1 MEAGKLQHRVSLQA
15 ATETPTDT
23 GEVTRVWT
31 TYATVWARVEP
42 LAGRELVYAQ
52 QTTPDV
58 THRVTLRYRAGVTTA
73 HRLLYGSRILHI
85 RAARNVEEDDV
96 ELQLDCQETPA

>member
-1 MEAGKLQHRVSLQA
+1 MEAGKLQRRVALQA
-15 ATETPTDT
+15 AAETTTET
-23 GEVTRVWT
+23 GEVARVWT
-31 TYATVWARVEP
+31 TYATVWARIEP

-58 THRVTLRYRAGVTTA
+58 THRVTLRYRADVTVA
-73 HRLLYGSRILHI
+73 HRLLYGTRVLHI
-85 RAARNVEEDDV
+85 RAARNLEEDDV